1 MNVIRGWGDQQIE
14 EIIGNLLRAGVLLAA
29 TVVLI
34 GAAVYL
40 SRNAHTRVDYRV
52 FRGEPT
58 DLRSVPGII
67 QAAKAGSGRGI
78 IQLGLL
84 ILILTPITRVAF
96 SAVAFAIEGDWL
108 YVGITLL
115 VLAILMFSLSGR
127 AP

>member
-1 MNVIRGWGDQQIE
+1 MNVIPRWGDQQIE
-14 EIIGNLLRAGVLLAA
+14 EIIGNLLRTGVLVAA

-34 GAAVYL
+34 GAAVYF
-40 SRNAHTRVDYRV
+40 SRNAHARVDYRV

-58 DLRSVPGII
+58 DLSTVPGII

-84 ILILTPITRVAF
+84 LLILTPITRVAF